1 MPQDPFKEFRHV
13 PPIDEILETAWGKAN
28 KRAGGISSKKGAVH
42 QAKKQEILRIEVAY
56 DHVCETLLGIVK
68 SVPDLSALPT
78 FYFELAQ
85 LLVDNDMLKQKLGR
99 ISGVVKVLEKLKH
112 QHIRAI
118 PPLDKPFDIKE
129 KRKQAFGRMKSI
141 VDKLA
146 SDFDYLRTARTK
158 LKSLPVFDQAIPA
171 IVIGGYPNVGKS
183 SCVNDIC
190 GSDFK
195 VAPYPFTT
203 KEIIIGYYKY
213 GHERIQFIDTP
224 GVLDRPMSQ
233 RNHIELQAI
242 TAVKYLAN
250 IIVFMIDAT
259 MMSGYQVIDQLDLLN
274 EIKATFPA
282 VDRIILIAKRDL
294 LSDEEVTNLTDQ
306 LQAMGDDVI
315 LPYSVKSAES
325 AVYKAHLLEI
335 IIEKVKHFQPGKNV
349 M

>member
-1 MPQDPFKEFRHV
+1 MPQDPFKEFKHV
-13 PPIDEILETAWGKAN
+13 PPIDEILETAWGRAN

-68 SVPDLSALPT
+68 SVPDLSALPP

-146 SDFDYLRTARTK
+146 GDFDYLRTARSK
-158 LKSLPVFDQAIPA
+158 LKSLPVFDQSIPA
-171 IVIGGYPNVGKS
+171 IVIAGYPNVGKS

-213 GHERIQFIDTP
+213 GHERIQFMDTP

-242 TAVKYLAN
+242 TAIKYLAN

-259 MMSGYQVIDQLDLLN
+259 MMSGYEVIDQLDLLK
-274 EIKATFPA
+274 EVKATFTE
-282 VDRIILIAKRDL
+282 VERIILIAKRDL
-294 LSDEEVTNLTDQ
+294 LSDEEVMNITNQ
-306 LQAMGDDVI
+306 VQALGEDAI
-315 LPYSVKSAES
+315 LPYSVKSENSAE
-325 AVYKAHLLEI
+325 YKSRLLEI
-335 IIEKVKHFQPGKNV
+335 ITEKVKNFQPGLNV

>member
-1 MPQDPFKEFRHV
+1 MPQDPFKEFKHV

-28 KRAGGISSKKGAVH
+28 KRAGGLSDKKDALH
-42 QAKKQEILRIEVAY
+42 KAKKREILRIEVAY
-56 DHVCETLLGIVK
+56 DQVCETLLGIVK
-68 SVPDLSALPT
+68 SVPDLSTLPQ

-118 PPLDKPFDIKE
+118 PPLDREFDIKE

-158 LKSLPVFDQAIPA
+158 LKSLPVFDQTIPA
-171 IVIGGYPNVGKS
+171 IVIAGYPNVGKS

-203 KEIIIGYYKY
+203 KEVIIGYYKY

-233 RNHIELQAI
+233 RNNIELQAI
-242 TAVKYLAN
+242 TAVKYVAN

-259 MMSGYQVIDQLDLLN
+259 MMSGYQVSDQLELLS
-274 EIKATFPA
+274 EIQMTFPA
-282 VDRIILIAKRDL
+282 IDRIILIAKRDL
-294 LSDEEVTNLTDQ
+294 LTDDEVMSLTDQ
-306 LQAMGDDVI
+306 VQALGEETI
-315 LPYSVKSAES
+315 LPYSVMTSENKE
-325 AVYKAHLLEI
+325 KLLEI
-335 IIEKVKHFQPGKNV
+335 IKIKVKDFQPGQNV

>member
-1 MPQDPFKEFRHV
+1 MPQDPFKEFKHV

-28 KRAGGISSKKGAVH
+28 KRAGGLSDKKDALH
-42 QAKKQEILRIEVAY
+42 KAKKREILRIQVAY

-68 SVPDLSALPT
+68 SVPDLTTLPP

-99 ISGVVKVLEKLKH
+99 ISGVVKVLEKLKR

-118 PPLDKPFDIKE
+118 PPLDREFDIKE
-129 KRKQAFGRMKSI
+129 KRKQAFGRMKSV

-158 LKSLPVFDQAIPA
+158 LKSLPVFDQSIPA
-171 IVIGGYPNVGKS
+171 IVIAGYPNVGKS

-190 GSDFK
+190 GSNFK

-203 KEIIIGYYKY
+203 KEVIIGYYKY

-233 RNHIELQAI
+233 RNNIELQAI
-242 TAVKYLAN
+242 MAVKYLAN
-250 IIVFMIDAT
+250 IIVFLIDAT
-259 MMSGYQVIDQLDLLN
+259 MMSGYQVSDQLDLLK
-274 EIKATFPA
+274 EVKVTFPM

-294 LSDEEVTNLTDQ
+294 LPDDEVESITSQV
-306 LQAMGDDVI
+306 QALGEDVI
-315 LPYSVKSAES
+315 LPYSVVTNENKER
-325 AVYKAHLLEI
+325 LLEI
-335 IIEKVKHFQPGKNV
+335 IKEKVKNFQPGQNV
-349 M
+349 I